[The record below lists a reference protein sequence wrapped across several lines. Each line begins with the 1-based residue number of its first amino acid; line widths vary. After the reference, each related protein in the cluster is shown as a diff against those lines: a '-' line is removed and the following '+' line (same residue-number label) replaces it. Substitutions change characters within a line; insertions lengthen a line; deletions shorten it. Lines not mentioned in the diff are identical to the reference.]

1 MSYKK
6 RIDHELGDKYKV
18 LSVDLQKNRKTHI
31 LLDYNY
37 NKSNHIII
45 TITDGYPFE
54 PPVSITKRNAIDPNL
69 WTHDN
74 YESIKRLPYMRD
86 YIDLRYDCCLE
97 CQYKFGDWSPQT
109 KLNSIIEKHIKFD
122 KMISNIIKTE
132 LVFRNVLQLPED
144 LKGIVFSYL
153 NEETGL

>member
-6 RIDHELGDKYKV
+6 RIHHELGDKYKI
-18 LSVDLQKNRKTHI
+18 LSIDLQKNKKNHI
-31 LLDYNY
+31 MLDYNY
-37 NKSNHIII
+37 NRTNHVAI

-54 PPVSITKRNAIDPNL
+54 APISIINTNKPDS
-69 WTHDN
+69 WTHDKHE
-74 YESIKRLPYMRD
+74 YIKGLPYIRD
-86 YIDLRYDCCLE
+86 YVDLRYDCCLE

-109 KLNSIIEKHIKFD
+109 KLNTLIEKHIKFD

-144 LKGIVFSYL
+144 LKGVVFSFLY
-153 NEETGL
+153 EE

>member
-18 LSVDLQKNRKTHI
+18 LSIDLHKNKKTHVI
-31 LLDYNY
+31 LDYEY
-37 NKSNHIII
+37 NQTNHVSI
-45 TITDGYPFE
+45 TITDRYPFE
-54 PPVSITKRNAIDPNL
+54 PPVSIINTNKPDS
-69 WTHDN
+69 WTHEKHE
-74 YESIKRLPYMRD
+74 YIKGLPYMGD

-109 KLNSIIEKHIKFD
+109 KLKTLIEKHIKFD

-153 NEETGL
+153 NEETGS